1 MAKGNF
7 IEYITDNT
15 PNKYP
20 IDGEQDGYYYERV
33 EVGFLET
40 IKSLKE
46 NIPAAL
52 SFIGNEDFTLKVYDT
67 TKHWDGTLYYS
78 TDYISWN
85 IWDGTEISSGNKLLA
100 LRGTG
105 NTVITGNSSNYRFVF
120 TGSDNLNIKCY
131 GNIETLLDYQTVMNG
146 EHPTM
151 STYCYAYMFSG
162 CTSLTQA
169 PELPATTLAD
179 YCYVSMFRNCTSLT
193 TTSELPATTLA
204 NYCYSNMFYGCTS
217 LTQAPQLP
225 ATTLAD
231 SCYRGMFYNCT
242 SLTTAPELPATTL
255 ADYCYFNMFY
265 GCTSLTQAPELPAT
279 TLANS
284 CYRFMF
290 YNCNSLT
297 KPPKVLPATT
307 LVDSCYKFMF
317 EFTSIECIPK
327 IMATTYATNSLTGMF
342 DDIKTLN
349 VYSSSGTGHTYGWTA
364 PSADYTQGMF
374 GSNDGETEWA
384 KLDGVNFPNSGTPTE
399 GTTYYFKTLD

>member
-7 IEYITDNT
+7 IEYITDNN

-46 NIPAAL
+46 NIPAL

-67 TKHWDGTLYYS
+67 TKHWDGTLEYS
-78 TDYISWN
+78 TDYVTWN
-85 IWDGTEISSGNKLLA
+85 IWDGTEISSENKLLA

-105 NTVITGNSSNYRFVF
+105 NTIITGNSDTYSFVF

-151 STYCYAYMFSG
+151 STYCYAYMFYG

-169 PELPATTLAD
+169 PELPATTLTVS
-179 YCYVSMFRNCTSLT
+179 CYRH
-193 TTSELPATTLA
+193 
-204 NYCYSNMFYGCTS
+204 MFYNCTS

-225 ATTLAD
+225 ATTLA
-231 SCYRGMFYNCT
+231 GN
-242 SLTTAPELPATTL
+242 
-255 ADYCYFNMFY
+255 CYFNMFY

-279 TLANS
+279 TLATY
-284 CYRFMF
+284 CYFNMF
-290 YNCNSLT
+290 YGCTSLTTIPQLPATTLAVRCYDSMFAGCTSLTQAPELPATTLAARCYNSMFYGCTSLT
-297 KPPKVLPATT
+297 KPPKILPATT
-307 LVDSCYKFMF
+307 LAEYCYTFMF

-327 IMATTYATNSLTGMF
+327 IMATTYAIDSLAGMF

-349 VYSSSGTGHTYGWTA
+349 VYSNSGTGHTYGWTA

-374 GSNDGETEWA
+374 GSDDGETEWA

>member
-7 IEYITDNT
+7 IEYITDNN

-46 NIPAAL
+46 NIPAL
-52 SFIGNEDFTLKVYDT
+52 SFIGNEDFILKVYDT

-78 TDYISWN
+78 TDYVTWN
-85 IWDGTEISSGNKLLA
+85 IWDGTEISSENKLLA

-105 NTVITGNSSNYRFVF
+105 NTAIMGNSSNYRFVF

-146 EHPTM
+146 NHPTM
-151 STYCYAYMFSG
+151 SNHCYAFMFYN

-179 YCYVSMFRNCTSLT
+179 YCYCYMFNRCTSLT
-193 TTSELPATTLA
+193 IP
-204 NYCYSNMFYGCTS
+204 
-217 LTQAPQLP
+217 PKV
-225 ATTLAD
+225 
-231 SCYRGMFYNCT
+231 
-242 SLTTAPELPATTL
+242 LPATTL
-255 ADYCYFNMFY
+255 ADYCYY
-265 GCTSLTQAPELPAT
+265 
-279 TLANS
+279 
-284 CYRFMF
+284 Y
-290 YNCNSLT
+290 
-297 KPPKVLPATT
+297 
-307 LVDSCYKFMF
+307 MF

-327 IMATTYATNSLTGMF
+327 IMATTYAINSLAGMF

-364 PSADYTQGMF
+364 PSANYTQGMF
-374 GSNDGETEWA
+374 GSNDGEPEWA